1 MRDIFEELF
10 KPKRPKW
17 FSMDALDLSRKLK
30 GAVLMDCEP
39 IEHPN
44 TSGMILYLR
53 TADGVDMAAEFFP
66 SGNDRLITDAAILPY
81 PTYRE

>member
-1 MRDIFEELF
+1 MRDLYSEIF
-10 KPKRPKW
+10 KKRHPKW
-17 FSMDALDLSRKLK
+17 FSMDAADLSRLIK

-39 IEHPN
+39 IGHPN
-44 TSGMILYLR
+44 TGGMILYLR
-53 TADGVDMAAEFFP
+53 TTEGVDMAAELFP